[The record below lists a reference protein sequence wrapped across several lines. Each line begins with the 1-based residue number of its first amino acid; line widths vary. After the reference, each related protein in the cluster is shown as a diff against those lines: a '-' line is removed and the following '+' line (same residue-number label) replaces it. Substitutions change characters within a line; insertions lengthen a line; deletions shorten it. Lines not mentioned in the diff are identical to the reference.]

1 MAVFYA
7 RSGLTLTARRYNYH
21 QIVIFEIVWPEQ
33 VRFIVNGRETLNF
46 RNGDKLYFKVKKFKY
61 IGIAQSR
68 KSAGPIKQILKP
80 ICAPSGTLVQHTPF
94 FA

>member
-68 KSAGPIKQILKP
+68 KSAVPIKQILKP
-80 ICAPSGTLVQHTPF
+80 MTCRIQPMNPSR
-94 FA
+94 

>member
-68 KSAGPIKQILKP
+68 KSAVPIKQILMP
-80 ICAPSGTLVQHTPF
+80 MTCRVQLIEPSR
-94 FA
+94 